1 MRRDAVSINERVLRG
16 EQGMEAIVG
25 ALTRCILA
33 QTTRATTSTQVRVT
47 EFLQLTVSSYAS
59 TPALLQSVCL

>member
-33 QTTRATTSTQVRVT
+33 QTTRATTSTQVRVFSCMKSHSI
-47 EFLQLTVSSYAS
+47 FLGL
-59 TPALLQSVCL
+59 

>member
-1 MRRDAVSINERVLRG
+1 MRRDAVCINERVLRG

-33 QTTRATTSTQVRVT
+33 QTTRATTTSQVRDV
-47 EFLQLTVSSYAS
+47 F
-59 TPALLQSVCL
+59 LLQSNSL